1 MEKKLA
7 LREPSRQSI
16 KNQSLSCSTPFE
28 MSSIQQQPV
37 FIVPSPNAFQQLD
50 IIKQQIETLEHTIRQ
65 AEATDQDVAKST
77 RESLA
82 FLRAQHENLLLWQRS
97 MIPQTFPPGM
107 IYVAPGGQTY
117 YHMRL
122 PDASGM
128 QEGAFIRSMR
138 ENASIQGA
146 RPPVSPV
153 HIPKIPSIEP
163 IKTLQYPTRRSSRP
177 KKAAGTEV
185 TVTIRTRDGKDPVV
199 KASASPAKPQQ
210 EKFKK
215 RQDRAR
221 KSEALAGLNPFQD
234 AVVAKGH
241 AIPRPPQNG
250 RQIDGNWVI
259 DEANDSVRI
268 NGRLYTPELFFW
280 LTDPNGNK
288 FFVCIPFSK
297 WDPDDQCWVMR
308 ILFSNGTASLY
319 RGTTTNGRFEAVRNL
334 QKLVDPLLA
343 RLWYV
348 KVSLHGMFVHKKK
361 SVFQLTRR
369 PKHSPPPRSPRRR
382 STFASP
388 TPCTTRSPRSST
400 ATSRVIPSSSG
411 ARRTSAP
418 MSRTSTPSRTGSAS
432 IWSSRRP
439 RMSRTSWWTASS
451 RSWLPSESRRSCP
464 RASAGIPFIRR
475 TSACPL
481 LLLTLVP
488 HPPDMSARWWDRL
501 DMSNPSESPNY
512 WPPPCG
518 FWQAGHLV
526 TVPTSVLDLSRYWP
540 LYDMPGDGIR

>member
-1 MEKKLA
+1 
-7 LREPSRQSI
+7 
-16 KNQSLSCSTPFE
+16 

-348 KVSLHGMFVHKKK
+348 KVSLHGMFVHKKR
-361 SVFQLTRR
+361 VF
-369 PKHSPPPRSPRRR
+369 
-382 STFASP
+382 
-388 TPCTTRSPRSST
+388 SS
-400 ATSRVIPSSSG
+400 
-411 ARRTSAP
+411 
-418 MSRTSTPSRTGSAS
+418 
-432 IWSSRRP
+432 
-439 RMSRTSWWTASS
+439 
-451 RSWLPSESRRSCP
+451 
-464 RASAGIPFIRR
+464 
-475 TSACPL
+475 
-481 LLLTLVP
+481 
-488 HPPDMSARWWDRL
+488 
-501 DMSNPSESPNY
+501 
-512 WPPPCG
+512 
-518 FWQAGHLV
+518 
-526 TVPTSVLDLSRYWP
+526 
-540 LYDMPGDGIR
+540 